1 MAPRSQAIL
10 HKIKNQQGKIKT
22 RAKAVRNMIS
32 HTDIMDNQKAMAKAG
47 EVWTQI
53 GSSRQENQSLVE
65 IAFDTMGGNEGLA
78 EAIADDEEGYN

>member
-1 MAPRSQAIL
+1 MNRQPPE
-10 HKIKNQQGKIKT
+10 QGLARKRKV
-22 RAKAVRNMIS
+22 AVRNVIS
-32 HTDIMDNQKAMAKAG
+32 HTDIMDNPKAMAKAG

-53 GSSRQENQSLVE
+53 GSSRQEYQSLVE